1 MNLEGLRCVVT
12 GGSTGIG
19 LETAR
24 ALAGVGARVAIC
36 ARTQKTLDTAAE
48 DLASSGAE
56 IMPLQVDV
64 TDEAQVDSL
73 VASVAEKWGGADV
86 LVNNAG
92 IGIFGSIL
100 DLDVEDYD
108 SVFAV
113 NVRGLFLCSRAFAP
127 LMVEQGD
134 GVIVNVASL
143 AGKNSFAGGAI
154 YAASKHAV
162 MGMSKSMMMDLR
174 PRGVRVLTVCPGTV
188 FTPFFDRVDHF
199 DPDED
204 KALRAEDV
212 ADMIVQTIRL
222 SDRATISEFEIRP
235 VNPQAR

>member
-1 MNLEGLRCVVT
+1 M
-12 GGSTGIG
+12 
-19 LETAR
+19 
-24 ALAGVGARVAIC
+24 
-36 ARTQKTLDTAAE
+36 
-48 DLASSGAE
+48 
-56 IMPLQVDV
+56 
-64 TDEAQVDSL
+64 DSL
-73 VASVAEKWGGADV
+73 VSSVAERWGGADV

-92 IGIFGSIL
+92 IGIFGNIL

-108 SVFAV
+108 RVFAV
-113 NVRGLFLCSRAFAP
+113 NVRGLFLCSQAFAP

-143 AGKNSFAGGAI
+143 AGKNSFAGGSI

-162 MGMSKSMMMDLR
+162 MGMSKSMMLDLR

-188 FTPFFDRVDHF
+188 YTPFFDRVDQF
-199 DPDED
+199 DPDEA
-204 KALRAEDV
+204 KSLRAEDV

-235 VNPQAR
+235 VNP